1 MPSLSSHIQRI
12 QGSPTLAL
20 NELARQLQ
28 AEGKDIIHFGI
39 GEPQN
44 EMPASAQEYLL
55 KKLRSGQVKYGPT
68 GGMPALKLAV
78 IDYTKS
84 FYGRS
89 PAPENIMITVGAKQ
103 ALYNLLQ
110 CLLNQDD
117 EVILL
122 SPYWVSYPE
131 MIKLAYGRPVVVQPD
146 QSLIPDVDAIIG
158 AVTSRTRAIIL
169 NNPNNP
175 SGVCYPVEM
184 IAKLVDFCET
194 KAIYLIMD
202 DIYHQLMAQD
212 HQWVP
217 GYVFTSQKIDSSYL
231 VVINGISKSYGMTG
245 FRIGWIIAAKELTRS
260 LQVIQGHSTSG
271 ASVLLQEAALG
282 ALKDGQDTID
292 SLSQQISKN
301 RKLILDALAEI
312 PGVTTVEPGGTFYC
326 FPDFSAYHQDSRE
339 LASRI
344 LEKAFVATVPGITF
358 GREGHLRLSYA
369 GPTSQIEEGIQ
380 RIRWVIDPDAPEEIT
395 IQGSRHQ
402 CDWKRTYRK

>member
-1 MPSLSSHIQRI
+1 MPTLSSHIQRI

-44 EMPASAQEYLL
+44 EMPASAREYLL
-55 KKLRSGQVKYGPT
+55 KKLQSGRVKYGPT
-68 GGMPALKLAV
+68 GGMPALKMAV
-78 IDYTKS
+78 IDYTKT

-89 PAPENIMITVGAKQ
+89 PAPENIIITVGAKQ

-110 CLLNQDD
+110 CLLTQDD

-146 QSLIPDVDAIIG
+146 QTLIPDVNTIIG

-175 SGVCYPVEM
+175 AGVCYPVEL

-194 KAIYLIMD
+194 KQIYLIMD
-202 DIYHQLMAQD
+202 DIYHLLMAQD

-217 GYVFTSQKIDSSYL
+217 GYVFTSQKINSSYL

-245 FRIGWIIAAKELTRS
+245 FRIGWIIAAGELIRS

-282 ALKDGQDTID
+282 ALKDGQDTIA
-292 SLSQQISKN
+292 SLSRQISRN
-301 RKLILDALAEI
+301 RTLILDALAEI
-312 PGVTTVEPGGTFYC
+312 PGVFTVEPGGTFYC

-344 LEKAFVATVPGITF
+344 LEKAFVATVPGVTF

-380 RIRWVIDPDAPEEIT
+380 RVRWVIDPDAPEEIT
-395 IQGSRHQ
+395 IQGSRHH